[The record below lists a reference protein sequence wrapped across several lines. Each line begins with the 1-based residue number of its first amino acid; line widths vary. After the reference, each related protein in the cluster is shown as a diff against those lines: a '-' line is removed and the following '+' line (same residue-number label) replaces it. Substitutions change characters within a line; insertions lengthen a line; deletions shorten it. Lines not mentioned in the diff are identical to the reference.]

1 MTSVASTVVLAP
13 VRFYQRFISPLL
25 PRSCRYYPSC
35 SQYAVQAI
43 QVHGVLKGGVL
54 ALWRLLRCNPM
65 TGGGVDH
72 VPEPGQWRYPHPH
85 DIPRFMIDEV
95 GTEGH

>member
-35 SQYAVQAI
+35 SAYAVEALA
-43 QVHGVLKGGVL
+43 VHGALKGLLL
-54 ALWRLLRCNPM
+54 AGWRLLR
-65 TGGGVDH
+65 
-72 VPEPGQWRYPHPH
+72 
-85 DIPRFMIDEV
+85 
-95 GTEGH
+95 